1 MSKLHA
7 LLIGIN
13 YYPKNELPNG
23 LFFKSLHGCVGDVL
37 LVEDFLRT
45 RVGLPAENI
54 IRLTSSS
61 KDNKKALEAPACWP
75 TYENIVNSFKRLTA
89 TAKPGDQVFIHYSG
103 HGNRARTTKPFKHLK
118 KLDEVLVPM
127 DIGNSERRYIRDTEL
142 HFLLRAMVDRQLI
155 VTLVLDSCFAASATR
170 SWANHSIRRGNK
182 IDETEIDFNS
192 LVAPEKELVRRWE
205 DSSTANTRKA
215 QVGSGWLLEPK
226 GYVLLAACRANEE
239 ANEYAFDGK
248 QTHGA
253 LTYWMVDALQQIG
266 PGFTYRIL
274 HDNILARVHSQFS
287 DQTPELEG
295 EGNRVVFGSGEVVSQ
310 RGITVLKLNADGTL
324 LLNAG
329 EAHGL
334 KAGSRFNIFA
344 PNERD
349 LPNSKRSIA
358 QVEITEVF
366 PLQAKAK
373 IVGPRHP
380 QKLQPGSQAMPI
392 EAGPIRLGR
401 RVRTR
406 ISRNGGAAPKDA
418 VALKKINDLIA
429 SQSGPFISM
438 AAEDEVPDYFVTVND
453 NDEYVICDA
462 GSYEIPNLR
471 PALSSRAGASSAA
484 VVERLVHLSRFMSIR
499 ALGNNSPQSR
509 LARKVVVELLGKQK
523 SDSRD
528 EKPKRFKGSPVVK
541 SGEWIVIRVRNKYSQ
556 AVNITVFDLQFDWAI
571 KQIYPA
577 GAGAFETIDAHDE
590 IILPVQMT
598 LPPGYESGVDTIKV
612 FTTIEPTSFRCLE
625 LPLLDQVEPARKVRG
640 TPANKL
646 EEFLTAFSP
655 ATNKTRIGTVAVNT
669 ETLWTAHQVEIEIRS

>member
-13 YYPKNELPNG
+13 YYPTNELPNG
-23 LFFKSLHGCVGDVL
+23 LFFKSLHGCVADVL

-45 RVGLPAENI
+45 RVGLPAEKI
-54 IRLTSSS
+54 IKLTSSS
-61 KDNKKALEAPACWP
+61 EDGEKALEEPSHWP
-75 TYENIVNSFKRLTA
+75 TYENIINSFKHLTA
-89 TAKPGDQVFIHYSG
+89 TAEPGDQVFIHYSG
-103 HGNRARTTKPFKHLK
+103 HGNRALTTKDFKDLK

-155 VTLVLDSCFAASATR
+155 VTLVLDSCYAASATR
-170 SWANHSIRRGNK
+170 SWDHPSIRRGNK
-182 IDETEIDFNS
+182 IDETQIDFNS
-192 LVAPEKELVRRWE
+192 LVAPEKELRRTWE
-205 DSSTANTRKA
+205 GSSKRNTRTA

-239 ANEYAFDGK
+239 ANEHPFDGK

-253 LTYWMVDALQQIG
+253 LTYWMVDGLQQIG
-266 PGFTYRIL
+266 PGFTYRML

-287 DQTPELEG
+287 NQTPELEG
-295 EGNRVVFGSGEVVSQ
+295 EGNRVVFGSGEAVSQ
-310 RGITVLKLNADGTL
+310 RGITVLKLNGEGTL

-334 KAGSRFNIFA
+334 KIGSRFNIFA

-349 LPNSKRSIA
+349 LSKSERSIS
-358 QVEITEVF
+358 QVEITEVLA
-366 PLQAKAK
+366 LQSRAK
-373 IVGPRHP
+373 IIEERDSK
-380 QKLQPGSQAMPI
+380 KLQPGSQAVPM
-392 EAGPIRLGR
+392 EAGTIRLGR

-406 ISRNGGAAPKDA
+406 ISRNGVAAPKDA
-418 VALKKINDLIA
+418 AALQKITDLIA
-429 SQSGPFISM
+429 RQSGPFISI
-438 AAEDEVPDYFVTVND
+438 ASDEEAPDYFVTVNE

-471 PALSSRAGASSAA
+471 PALSSIAGDGSA
-484 VVERLVHLSRFMSIR
+484 VVQRLVHLSRFMSVR
-499 ALGNNSPQSR
+499 TLGNNSPQSR
-509 LARKVVVELLGKQK
+509 LARKVVVELRGKQE
-523 SDSRD
+523 SDALD
-528 EKPKRFKGSPVVK
+528 QKPKRFKGSPIVK
-541 SGEWIVIRVRNKYSQ
+541 TGEWIVLRVRNKYSR

-571 KQIYPA
+571 KQIYPE

-598 LPPGYESGVDTIKV
+598 LPPGYESGVDTIKI
-612 FTTIEPTSFRCLE
+612 FTTVEPTSFRCLE
-625 LPLLDQVEPARKVRG
+625 LPALDQPERMHNVRG
-640 TPANKL
+640 VPANKL

-655 ATNKTRIGTVAVNT
+655 AANKTRVGTVAVNT
-669 ETLWTAHQVEIEIRS
+669 ETLWTAYAVEIEIRR